1 MGQQQLL
8 LIVLGTIVVGI
19 AVAVGMNQ
27 FSSSSVEANRDQLIS
42 DLNFL
47 SVVAQAY
54 YKKPASYG
62 GGGNSYTG
70 WEFPDYFKNYESGK
84 IKAKIKKKGNEVKIT
99 ATGTEIGMDGK
110 KVVKV
115 EIKVKP
121 TGIKIKI
128 KN

>member
-62 GGGNSYTG
+62 GGGQSCAG
-70 WEFPDYFKNYESGK
+70 WEFPEYFKNYEAGK
-84 IKAKIKKKGNEVKIT
+84 IKAKINKRETK
-99 ATGTEIGMDGK
+99 
-110 KVVKV
+110 
-115 EIKVKP
+115 
-121 TGIKIKI
+121 
-128 KN
+128 